1 MSFGPSY
8 EDMHQRA
15 AGFVD
20 KIFKGVKPG
29 RLAGRAPTKFTLVV
43 NTKAAKALGLA
54 ISEMF
59 LLRADQVIE

>member
-1 MSFGPSY
+1 M
-8 EDMHQRA
+8 DMHRRA

-29 RLAGRAPTKFTLVV
+29 DLPVELPTKFTLVV

-54 ISEMF
+54 ISESF